1 MQLTNCKKQPSY
13 YENLYAEAITSIEAA
28 QIADLKKAT
37 AYGRQGNR
45 EMAMKYYNRVN
56 DWYYLISFSTLIL
69 MEYSD
74 AINNDKPVTM
84 ASLIKKYNTD
94 CVRKQFAC
102 RGLDATGIFNLF
114 GINADADLGISVMR
128 IDGTAIVFTPHP
140 ITQPLD

>member
-1 MQLTNCKKQPSY
+1 MQLVNCKVQPSY
-13 YENLYAEAITSIEAA
+13 YENLYVEAVTSIEAQ
-28 QIADLKKAT
+28 QIGDLKKAT

-84 ASLIKKYNTD
+84 VSLMEKYNID
-94 CVRKQFAC
+94 CIRKQFAC
-102 RGLDATGIFNLF
+102 KGLDISGILNLF
-114 GINADADLGISVMR
+114 GINANADLGISVMR
-128 IDGTAIVFTPHP
+128 INGTAIVFTPHP